1 MLREGR
7 APVWDRLLA
16 MLFFTALL
24 HGVIILGLTFKSPIA
39 GHDSAPGLQ
48 VLLVSDEV
56 PAANRNDHATYL
68 AQRTQLGSGN
78 TRKNVTPHNA
88 AQAPVLPAEPGSPQ
102 GTTLSPG
109 AEAAGSKDRR
119 VLTTSGWSTIV
130 HYLTDEGS
138 AGDAAQQPLL
148 LEQPAAAQPGP
159 DDEAGPVSLRGP
171 KRDELWVTPDTRASI
186 VAPYLVAWRA
196 KVERIGTLNYPAAAR
211 QAGANANPVIA
222 VSIDA
227 DGRLEQATIRRSSGD
242 PALDQAA
249 LAILRLASPFDP
261 FPPELAQRY
270 RVLHFVYEWQFVGGR
285 VAPGSLTA
293 APYGRGF
300 LNTIP

>member
-39 GHDSAPGLQ
+39 GNNSAPGLQ

-56 PAANRNDHATYL
+56 PAADRNDHATYL

-78 TRKNVTPHNA
+78 TREAVTPRNP
-88 AQAPVLPAEPGSPQ
+88 AQAPILPAQQ
-102 GTTLSPG
+102 GVPDGNSLSSSG
-109 AEAAGSKDRR
+109 QAAGSHDRR
-119 VLTTSGWSTIV
+119 VLATSAWSAVVEYI
-130 HYLTDEGS
+130 TDEGS
-138 AGDAAQQPLL
+138 AGTAAQQPMLL
-148 LEQPAAAQPGP
+148 DQQSAAQPGP
-159 DDEAGPVSLRGP
+159 DDEAGPVRLRGP

-196 KVERIGTLNYPAAAR
+196 KVERIGTLNFPTAAR
-211 QAGANANPVIA
+211 QAGTTANPVIEVA
-222 VSIDA
+222 INA
-227 DGRLEQATIRRSSGD
+227 DGHLDHAAISRSSGD
-242 PALDQAA
+242 PELDQAA
-249 LAILRLASPFDP
+249 LAILKLASPFDP

-285 VAPGSLTA
+285 ATGTVTA
-293 APYGRGF
+293 VP
-300 LNTIP
+300 

>member
-16 MLFFTALL
+16 MLFFVALL

-56 PAANRNDHATYL
+56 PAADRNDRATYL

-78 TRKNVTPHNA
+78 TREEVTPHNA
-88 AQAPVLPAEPGSPQ
+88 AQAPVLPAEPGTPQ
-102 GTTLSPG
+102 GQILSAAG
-109 AEAAGSKDRR
+109 QAAGSKDRR
-119 VLTTSGWSTIV
+119 VLLTSAWSTIV
-130 HYLTDEGS
+130 HYMTDEGG
-138 AGDAAQQPLL
+138 AGSAAQQPLL
-148 LEQPAAAQPGP
+148 IDQQASEQPGP
-159 DDEAGPVSLRGP
+159 EDEAGPVSLRGP

-211 QAGANANPVIA
+211 NAGRNANPVIEVA
-222 VSIDA
+222 IDS
-227 DGRLEQATIRRSSGD
+227 DGRLDQASISRSSGD
-242 PALDQAA
+242 PELDQAA
-249 LAILRLASPFDP
+249 LTILKLASPFDP
-261 FPPELAQRY
+261 FPPELAHRY

-285 VAPGSLTA
+285 VAAGTLTA
-293 APYGRGF
+293 AP
-300 LNTIP
+300 

>member
-16 MLFFTALL
+16 MLFFAALL
-24 HGVIILGLTFKSPIA
+24 HGVVILGLTFKSPIA
-39 GHDSAPGLQ
+39 GRHGAPGLQ

-88 AQAPVLPAEPGSPQ
+88 AQAPVLPAEAGTPQ
-102 GTTLSPG
+102 GTTVS
-109 AEAAGSKDRR
+109 AAAQAAGSRDRR
-119 VLTTSGWSTIV
+119 VLTTSGWSTVV
-130 HYLTDEGS
+130 HYLTDVGS
-138 AGDAAQQPLL
+138 AGTAAEEPVLL
-148 LEQPAAAQPGP
+148 DRQTSAQPGP
-159 DDEAGPVSLRGP
+159 ADEAGPVELQGP

-196 KVERIGTLNYPAAAR
+196 KVERIGTLNYPSAAR
-211 QAGANANPVIA
+211 QAGRKANPVIA
-222 VSIDA
+222 VAIGA
-227 DGRLEQATIRRSSGD
+227 DGRLEQATISRSSGD
-242 PALDQAA
+242 AALDQAA
-249 LAILRLASPFDP
+249 LAILKLASPFDP
-261 FPPELAQRY
+261 FPPELAQHY

-285 VAPGSLTA
+285 VAPGSVTA
-293 APYGRGF
+293 VP
-300 LNTIP
+300 